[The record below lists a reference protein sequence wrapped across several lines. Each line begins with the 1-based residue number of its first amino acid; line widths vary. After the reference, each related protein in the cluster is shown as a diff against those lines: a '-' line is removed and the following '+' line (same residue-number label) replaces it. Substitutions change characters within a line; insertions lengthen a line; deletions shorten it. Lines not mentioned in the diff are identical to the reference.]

1 MRDTADD
8 NSKKVRMILW
18 RTPSLDFGLDSPA
31 KAGLI
36 PAQRLEDLLANIRV
50 RDALNSK
57 RALYTALEELQSTSS
72 GKPWFSGAA
81 NQGYTGLYGFG
92 ATQVLCFSCP
102 ITMPLLTMLQELD
115 VDELIANREEMHTRL
130 GSMTRAIQSRN
141 FAGMPAGAS
150 FDALLPSIDDSE
162 HQEFLV
168 TDGSKVSRGLLARLI
183 ASYQMCRVFSKLHTW
198 LARTICG
205 ASSER
210 FRLIRTLRLVL
221 LRRLRV

>member
-1 MRDTADD
+1 MTRKRSADRAGQQISAIDHNKVTLDFKRGEWIPVLRDTADD

-92 ATQVLCFSCP
+92 ATQVLCFGCP
-102 ITMPLLTMLQELD
+102 HHY
-115 VDELIANREEMHTRL
+115 A
-130 GSMTRAIQSRN
+130 A
-141 FAGMPAGAS
+141 AYY
-150 FDALLPSIDDSE
+150 
-162 HQEFLV
+162 V
-168 TDGSKVSRGLLARLI
+168 TGIGR
-183 ASYQMCRVFSKLHTW
+183 
-198 LARTICG
+198 
-205 ASSER
+205 
-210 FRLIRTLRLVL
+210 
-221 LRRLRV
+221 